1 MFQRFLDA
9 ANVAAKKN
17 PIIRGC
23 LEKGKSYRDGLKHIR
38 RQGQSCRTQAV
49 WIGLERYVHQLGLLK
64 LQNIFY
70 RLSAEELETFD
81 KKKLVETTELVE
93 IGTKSGVLKGS
104 DNFVLLENQVYR
116 ICAPESPEDKMWSII
131 LWTKENAKDNN
142 PCPEKIVCLLLYL

>member
-1 MFQRFLDA
+1 
-9 ANVAAKKN
+9 
-17 PIIRGC
+17 
-23 LEKGKSYRDGLKHIR
+23 
-38 RQGQSCRTQAV
+38 V